1 VRKPSADKEVFM
13 LVPAIALCWWLM
25 SIPAVSAAQPTKVLR
40 ADASGWDSV
49 ASQAIAAS
57 TRRAQF
63 DPNDPPGRAGG
74 AAAVQDATERT
85 ADPVPPTANDATEET
100 NARAT
105 PTVKDTTEENEANV
119 PAAVKD
125 SNEEAESTAKTER
138 TVYRGLITQEIAR
151 AARSFLD
158 LPMGAERAGDVEG
171 RHFLFVLERHYHPPG
186 FVGAPNGWHKGVT
199 VYETH

>member
-1 VRKPSADKEVFM
+1 M

-25 SIPAVSAAQPTKVLR
+25 SIPAASAAQPTKVLR
-40 ADASGWDSV
+40 ADASRWDSV
-49 ASQAIAAS
+49 ASQAIGAS
-57 TRRAQF
+57 ARRVQF
-63 DPNDPPGRAGG
+63 DPSDPPGRAGG
-74 AAAVQDATERT
+74 AAAVHDATEN
-85 ADPVPPTANDATEET
+85 AEPSDPPAVHDATEET
-100 NARAT
+100 IAGAT
-105 PTVKDTTEENEANV
+105 PTVKDTIEGNEADA
-119 PAAVKD
+119 PAEAKD
-125 SNEEAESTAKTER
+125 STEEAESAPKTER

>member
-1 VRKPSADKEVFM
+1 M

-25 SIPAVSAAQPTKVLR
+25 SIPAASGAQPAKILR
-40 ADASGWDSV
+40 ADASRWDSV
-49 ASQAIAAS
+49 ASQAIGDA

-63 DPNDPPGRAGG
+63 NPSDPSGRPGS
-74 AAAVQDATERT
+74 AAAVHDAAENTEQS
-85 ADPVPPTANDATEET
+85 DPPTVNDATEET
-100 NARAT
+100 HARAT
-105 PTVKDTTEENEANV
+105 PTVNDTTEGNEANA
-119 PAAVKD
+119 PAAAND
-125 SNEEAESTAKTER
+125 SPEEAESTAKTER